1 MPRVRATKNIDINY
15 ERVMKGSTGELT
27 EQSQDGDTSTVRWD
41 WALKAGQSAPFYPV
55 TNLMVEVPSDSVE
68 ATD

>member
-1 MPRVRATKNIDINY
+1 
-15 ERVMKGSTGELT
+15 MKGSTGELT